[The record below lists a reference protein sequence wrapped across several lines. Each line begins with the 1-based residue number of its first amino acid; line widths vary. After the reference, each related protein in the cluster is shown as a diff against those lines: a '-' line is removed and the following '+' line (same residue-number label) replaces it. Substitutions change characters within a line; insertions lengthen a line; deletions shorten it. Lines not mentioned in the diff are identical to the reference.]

1 MGCNNCV
8 ANSWSAQKPMQKNI
22 DWRNMLGERSLN
34 CDNASEDL
42 TLLHSSLGLIITRLQ
57 KLTGTVSLSGG
68 MRLKGVPVTLTV
80 GHARPPYFLGHNS
93 VLSEQSEALN
103 FTVLGLFELRLPI
116 FNQLLCVVIIYC
128 IPNTN

>member
-8 ANSWSAQKPMQKNI
+8 AISWSAQKPMQQNI
-22 DWRNMLGERSLN
+22 DWGSILEERSLN

-42 TLLHSSLGLIITRLQ
+42 TLLHSSLGLIITLLQ

-80 GHARPPYFLGHNS
+80 GHARPYFLAHNS

-103 FTVLGLFELRLPI
+103 FTVLGLFALRLPI
-116 FNQLLCVVIIYC
+116 FNQLFVRCYYLLYSK
-128 IPNTN
+128 